1 MNSVSST
8 SMTATPFTSWLHSSG
23 SSTSSSVASIG
34 SSTSTTPPTTPL
46 LPYLW
51 KNQSPRE
58 QHEPLVFETEEDT
71 PKIANHSKRRLSDA
85 ASTDSHM
92 QLDRTEST
100 GSLDC
105 QSLQRSLKRVRLSS
119 SPGELRL
126 QLDLRH
132 LVMSREWIH
141 TAEDI
146 WFWPRTGCRL
156 EQCQVDPLRLIFYL
170 PQQYATVWI
179 LIPRMYPHRPPT
191 VTRILHGAGSPH
203 PSIQAVKITMENPP
217 SSGLDNCHI
226 VADGTNQPSFLSF
239 SKTNPCTL
247 TNPLRH
253 QSQVL
258 LFSQWKCIMRLADI
272 LEFLFRSLSASHDA
286 SWETA
291 PPMPDARGFLTP
303 NRFDLGY
310 QKPVSMEP
318 GALNATPMDLKE

>member
-1 MNSVSST
+1 MKSVSST
-8 SMTATPFTSWLHSSG
+8 STAATPYNSWLHSSG
-23 SSTSSSVASIG
+23 LSTTSSVASTT
-34 SSTSTTPPTTPL
+34 SSSTTPPTTPL

-51 KNQSPRE
+51 NPPSQQ
-58 QHEPLVFETEEDT
+58 QHEPSFFLMEEDT
-71 PKIANHSKRRLSDA
+71 PKTANHSKRRLSDA
-85 ASTDSHM
+85 ASTDNHM
-92 QLDRTEST
+92 QLDRTESA

-146 WFWPRTGCRL
+146 WYWPRTACRL

-170 PQQYATVWI
+170 PQQFATVWI
-179 LIPRMYPHRPPT
+179 QIPRMYPHRPPT

-203 PSIQAVKITMENPP
+203 PSIQAVQITMDNP
-217 SSGLDNCHI
+217 STGLDNHL
-226 VADGTNQPSFLSF
+226 VAADAANHLSVLSF
-239 SKTNPCTL
+239 ANSAPPTFANPSQ
-247 TNPLRH
+247 H

-258 LFSQWKCIMRLADI
+258 HFSQWKCILRLADI
-272 LEFLFRSLSASHDA
+272 LDFLFKSLSASRDA

-303 NRFDLGY
+303 YRFDLGY
-310 QKPVSMEP
+310 QKSVAMEP
-318 GALNATPMDLKE
+318 GALKAMDLKE